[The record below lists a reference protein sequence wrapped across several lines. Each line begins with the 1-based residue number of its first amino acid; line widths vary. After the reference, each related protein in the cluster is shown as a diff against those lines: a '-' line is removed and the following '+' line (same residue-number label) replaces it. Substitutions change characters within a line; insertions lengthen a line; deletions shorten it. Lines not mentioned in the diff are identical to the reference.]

1 MEYVPKYVK
10 TLHKE
15 EHQLSFGG
23 RYTFYD
29 GPE

>member
-1 MEYVPKYVK
+1 MEYVPKHVK
-10 TLHKE
+10 TLYKE
-15 EHQLSFGG
+15 GHQLSFGG